1 MAKIEKINTEKLIH
15 ATNNNLPLPYFL
27 NEENDLIFREN
38 MKELYSFLYEEHP
51 DCLTYEGQQISE
63 ETWNETK
70 FVGTLFTAL
79 FSHWT
84 KIIHEVN
91 IFFVELLEDFPS
103 ELELEIE
110 GEPFI
115 LFYKRSTNTLSK
127 RDECIYEFDKE
138 TIHDF
143 FNWLEIEI
151 VNVGNIEELLKKYKA
166 FTEVFVE
173 EIDNLETDDDDV
185 TTIELSDA
193 FYDNVDDLKRSILMA
208 LEDNMEEDGISK
220 ENESKKQ
227 IKSFEPKEVSFVWNK
242 EEISLNYPLQLVGN
256 ISDNI
261 SMVSFLDNKNGWL
274 AQQPVTVQET
284 LIGIWA
290 DFVYNKHESHAKNAP
305 EENKTKIQLDWASFS
320 EYFTDWLR
328 FDSSSD
334 VRKIDKKIRSTLEKV
349 LSKGKIQSISYIDNV
364 ADFIK
369 IVLYIEKEAAIYVNK
384 NVIIDVENIQ
394 KHYFYALNN
403 ENTLLQVWNVIVQDK
418 LKKSKVTK
426 TYEFQ
431 FDALKEKFPN
441 FQEVI
446 DYYSGAMYIFE
457 QTGTPPAPVLL
468 LGSPGL
474 GKTHFASEIAK
485 IIGSM
490 MQVIPVSSLSAG
502 WIISGAASQWK
513 DAQMGKIAQ
522 SLLNGTSMS
531 PVIVLDEIDKKSE
544 GNYDPLGALYP
555 LLEYQ
560 TAKDFVDEFLEF
572 PLNCSNVLWVATAN
586 NLNSIPEPILD
597 RFVVF
602 DIAKLNHEET
612 IKVANNIFTE
622 LTHGLEHQELSV
634 DILDILKEKTPR
646 QIKQI
651 LKKALAYAAV
661 KRTQQIS
668 LKKEHLDLKTKIK
681 KIGF

>member
-1 MAKIEKINTEKLIH
+1 MAKTEKINTEKLIQ
-15 ATNNNLPLPYFL
+15 ATKNNLPLPYFL
-27 NEENDLIFREN
+27 NDECDLIFREN
-38 MKELYSFLYEEHP
+38 MKEIYSFLHEEHP
-51 DCLTYEGQQISE
+51 DCLVYNGQEISE
-63 ETWNETK
+63 ETWNDTK

-79 FSHWT
+79 FSHWI

-91 IFFVELLEDFPS
+91 IFFVELLEDFPE

-110 GEPFI
+110 GDPFI
-115 LFYKRSTNTLSK
+115 LFYTRSTNTLSK
-127 RDECIYEFDKE
+127 RDECIYDFDKE

-143 FNWLEIEI
+143 FSWLEIELLS
-151 VNVGNIEELLKKYKA
+151 VGNIEELLKKYKA

-173 EIDNLETDDDDV
+173 DLENIETDDDDV

-208 LEDNMEEDGISK
+208 LEDNMDQDA
-220 ENESKKQ
+220 ESTNNKKPN
-227 IKSFEPKEVSFVWNK
+227 KVFEPKEVSFIWNK
-242 EEISLNYPLQLVGN
+242 EEVTINYPLQLVGN
-256 ISDNI
+256 IDENLTF
-261 SMVSFLDNKNGWL
+261 VSLLDNKNGWL

-284 LIGIWA
+284 IISIWA
-290 DFVYNKHESHAKNAP
+290 DFVYNKFEYYDKNTP
-305 EENKTKIQLDWASFS
+305 EEKKTKIQLNWVSFS

-328 FDSSSD
+328 FDSTSD
-334 VRKIDKKIRSTLEKV
+334 VRKIDKKVRATLEKV
-349 LSKGKIQSISYIDNV
+349 LSKGKIQSVSYIDNI
-364 ADFIK
+364 ADFMK
-369 IVLYIEKEAAIYVNK
+369 TVLYIEKQSALYANK
-384 NVIIDVENIQ
+384 NVIVDVENIQ

-403 ENTLLQVWNVIVQDK
+403 ENTLLQVWNIIVQDK

-431 FDALKEKFPN
+431 FDALKDKFPN
-441 FQEVI
+441 FHEVI

-602 DIAKLNHEET
+602 DIAKLNHADT

-622 LTHGLEHQELSV
+622 LTHGLERQELSE